1 MPGCCCGIMVGVA
14 GVMGLAGGVPPTLA
28 TAEGADGTKGFAV
41 GFRVNSLAFGFSL
54 LLEATALLALLGG
67 DAVVPP
73 VVVDDPVAAAGVAAF
88 SPATSVV
95 AAAAD
100 TGGSAA
106 EASGIFF
113 SCC

>member
-28 TAEGADGTKGFAV
+28 TAGADGTKGFAV

-54 LLEATALLALLGG
+54 LLDATTLA
-67 DAVVPP
+67 PP
-73 VVVDDPVAAAGVAAF
+73 GVGGVAAPGAAVAPF
-88 SPATSVV
+88 SPVTFAV
-95 AAAAD
+95 AV
-100 TGGSAA
+100 GGSAADA

>member
-1 MPGCCCGIMVGVA
+1 MVGVA

-28 TAEGADGTKGFAV
+28 TAGADGTKGFAV

-54 LLEATALLALLGG
+54 LLDATTL
-67 DAVVPP
+67 PP
-73 VVVDDPVAAAGVAAF
+73 PGVGGVAAPGAAVADAADVAPF
-88 SPATSVV
+88 SPVTFAV
-95 AAAAD
+95 AV
-100 TGGSAA
+100 GGSAA